1 MSPSDLIR
9 NGFCQF
15 LTVWLVRILI
25 EHSCQL
31 FSSNSVQTFCCADSF
46 LLIQAKIQRSIHL
59 KRKSSLRVIDLH
71 RRYAKICQNKI
82 KSAYLFCDLINGTEI
97 LKFDRQHILTK
108 PLLLQTFS
116 GLCRLFRVHICGIHM
131 PLALQTLQHGFRMTA
146 IAKSRI
152 KSDLS
157 RLDLQKIQD
166 LIHHNRDMHSCRSI
180 SLLDHMLDRILIF
193 FRLQLLIFF
202 FKFLRVFSLI
212 PYTALMRRLWI
223 LFHIHPFLLIK
234 NL

>member
-1 MSPSDLIR
+1 
-9 NGFCQF
+9 
-15 LTVWLVRILI
+15 
-25 EHSCQL
+25 
-31 FSSNSVQTFCCADSF
+31 
-46 LLIQAKIQRSIHL
+46 
-59 KRKSSLRVIDLH
+59 
-71 RRYAKICQNKI
+71 
-82 KSAYLFCDLINGTEI
+82 
-97 LKFDRQHILTK
+97 
-108 PLLLQTFS
+108 
-116 GLCRLFRVHICGIHM
+116 
-131 PLALQTLQHGFRMTA
+131 MTA

-202 FKFLRVFSLI
+202 FKFLRVFPLI